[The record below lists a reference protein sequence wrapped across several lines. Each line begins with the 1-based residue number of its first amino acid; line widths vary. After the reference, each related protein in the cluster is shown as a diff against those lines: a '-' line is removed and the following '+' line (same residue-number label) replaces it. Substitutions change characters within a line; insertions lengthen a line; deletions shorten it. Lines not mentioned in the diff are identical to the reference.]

1 MRKKLPNQLGSFYAK
16 MIMDDNITII
26 AQKVI
31 EY

>member
-16 MIMDDNITII
+16 RIMADNITII